1 MPIEGGREE
10 GREGVRGWFVELDRW
25 VAEEEG
31 RGVHTELRW
40 ERKVLACCEE
50 EKSKMQLYSSIPYHT
65 IPYLQSLQ

>member
-50 EKSKMQLYSSIPYHT
+50 E
-65 IPYLQSLQ
+65 